1 MQASLFSEMK
11 EYTNKIP
18 NKKHD
23 EIWLFKKHLPKH
35 IISFRIQIQIYSEKN
50 QSILQD
56 HKLFIRYRGV
66 VLGCTIS
73 LLNFQM
79 TARMFKGSSKFQ
91 KQTPLFRRV
100 K

>member
-1 MQASLFSEMK
+1 MK
-11 EYTNKIP
+11 EFTNKIP
-18 NKKHD
+18 NKKND

-35 IISFRIQIQIYSEKN
+35 IISFRIQIQIYSEKTN
-50 QSILQD
+50 QYYN